1 MDGLFKANNSGLFF
15 LVVDNKSNKQVS
27 VKQTVTITTMVYNV
41 SHFTALESCGSD
53 CVLKGFQNNETVIVE
68 YTGPELF
75 VDATVSYGKR
85 TLPKNKQNTFVVL
98 LMLFC
103 ALVPAFVI
111 LWLTSGKKKASTESI
126 VLCETH
132 RISVEEFLELKKT
145 MSEQDVICTLVHE
158 QNSVF

>member
-111 LWLTSGKKKASTESI
+111 LWLTSGKRRRRRNPLSYARLTG
-126 VLCETH
+126 
-132 RISVEEFLELKKT
+132 FL
-145 MSEQDVICTLVHE
+145 
-158 QNSVF
+158 